1 MGAGGGKW
9 QRLLLLREGRHPKDK
24 TWLGA
29 RVPEANWSMATVSNV
44 CIALT
49 ETRKRDSVIEQKPT
63 YPSSST
69 FKVSRLEMVKRR
81 VRAKESAEGG
91 RVVIE
96 NKIADS
102 SAQKACV
109 GLPTSVM
116 SKFEAMRLRIKVKE
130 VEALGERHASV

>member
-29 RVPEANWSMATVSNV
+29 PVPEANWSMATVSNV

-49 ETRKRDSVIEQKPT
+49 ETRKRDSVIEQKST

-81 VRAKESAEGG
+81 VRAKGSAEGC
-91 RVVIE
+91 RVVVE
-96 NKIADS
+96 NKVADGS
-102 SAQKACV
+102 TQKACV
-109 GLPTSVM
+109 GLPTSAM
-116 SKFEAMRLRIKVKE
+116 SRFEAMRLRIRITE
-130 VEALGERHASV
+130 VEALGERHAAV

>member
-24 TWLGA
+24 TWLGERA
-29 RVPEANWSMATVSNV
+29 GANWSMANVSNV

-49 ETRKRDSVIEQKPT
+49 ETKKRDSEIEQKSTSP
-63 YPSSST
+63 PSSA
-69 FKVSRLEMVKRR
+69 FKVSRLEVVKRR
-81 VRAKESAEGG
+81 VRAKESAGG
-91 RVVIE
+91 SRVVIE

-102 SAQKACV
+102 SAQKACA

-116 SKFEAMRLRIKVKE
+116 SKFEALRLRIKTKE
-130 VEALGERHASV
+130 LEALGERHASV